1 MARSQLSKLIADI
14 NKVKQRDPA
23 NVKVTTCL
31 GFHSALNLKR
41 WRMEVLTLIPA
52 GQGLWKADHAG
63 VKSRLPDLYGVSVY
77 AKLPLQEGKKNT
89 KYWYDYAI
97 ANVANGKPVM
107 LGEVGWPSAGKPD
120 NGAAVTSVENEKI
133 YTTDIVNAVKDG
145 QFGPTFLFEA

>member
-1 MARSQLSKLIADI
+1 
-14 NKVKQRDPA
+14 
-23 NVKVTTCL
+23 
-31 GFHSALNLKR
+31 
-41 WRMEVLTLIPA
+41 MEVLTLIPA

-120 NGAAVTSVENEKI
+120 NRAAVTSVENEKI

-145 QFGPTFLFEA
+145 QLGSTFLFEA